1 MLIAMISNSKKLAA
15 VLNKWVQPAIQS
27 LAGTKLMGLPFMAN
41 LEAKIKSTGWVSPM
55 WNLSKELSPLMS
67 GISSKLVEPLLER
80 YLQGVPDEAIPQL
93 AHSIVN
99 NALKEG
105 NLSLLEGNVVFE
117 REDLEELS
125 NLLRYN
131 LPIEEEAT
139 YEVLEE
145 EPISQGEDAKVIN

>member
-1 MLIAMISNSKKLAA
+1 MAMISNSKKLAA

-80 YLQGVPDEAIPQL
+80 YLQGVPDGAIPQL

-105 NLSLLEGNVVFE
+105 SLSLLEGNIVFE

-125 NLLRYN
+125 KLLRYN
-131 LPIEEEAT
+131 LPIEEVAT

-145 EPISQGEDAKVIN
+145 EPISQGEDVEVIN

>member
-1 MLIAMISNSKKLAA
+1 MISNSKKLAA

>member
-1 MLIAMISNSKKLAA
+1 MISNSKKLAA

-41 LEAKIKSTGWVSPM
+41 IEAKIKSTGWVSPM
-55 WNLSKELSPLMS
+55 WNLSKELSPLMN

-93 AHSIVN
+93 AHSIIN

-105 NLSLLEGNVVFE
+105 SLSLLEGNIVFE

-125 NLLRYN
+125 KLLRYN

-145 EPISQGEDAKVIN
+145 EPISQGEDVEVIN

>member
-1 MLIAMISNSKKLAA
+1 MISNSKKLAA

-41 LEAKIKSTGWVSPM
+41 IEAKIKSTGWVSPM
-55 WNLSKELSPLMS
+55 WNLSKELSPLMN

-105 NLSLLEGNVVFE
+105 SLSLLEGNIVFE

-125 NLLRYN
+125 KLLRYN

-145 EPISQGEDAKVIN
+145 EPISQGEDVEVIN

>member
-1 MLIAMISNSKKLAA
+1 MISNSKKLSA

-80 YLQGVPDEAIPQL
+80 YLQGVPDGAIPQL

-105 NLSLLEGNVVFE
+105 SLSLLEGNIVFE

-125 NLLRYN
+125 KLLRYN
-131 LPIEEEAT
+131 LPIEEVAT

-145 EPISQGEDAKVIN
+145 EPISQGEDVEVIN

>member
-105 NLSLLEGNVVFE
+105 NLSLLEGNIVFE

>member
-1 MLIAMISNSKKLAA
+1 MISNSKKLAA

-80 YLQGVPDEAIPQL
+80 YLQGVPDGAIPQL

-105 NLSLLEGNVVFE
+105 SLSLLEGNIVFE

-125 NLLRYN
+125 KLLRYN
-131 LPIEEEAT
+131 LPIEEVAT

-145 EPISQGEDAKVIN
+145 EPISQGEDVEVIN

>member
-1 MLIAMISNSKKLAA
+1 MISNSKKLAA

-27 LAGTKLMGLPFMAN
+27 LAGTKLMGLSFMAN

-80 YLQGVPDEAIPQL
+80 YLQGVPDGAIPQL

-105 NLSLLEGNVVFE
+105 SLSLLEGNIVFE

-125 NLLRYN
+125 KLLRYN
-131 LPIEEEAT
+131 LPIEEVAT

-145 EPISQGEDAKVIN
+145 EPISQGEDVEVIN